1 MEWSGV
7 NSLAE
12 TARTFCKHQR
22 LQAIPNG
29 EIHRRPA
36 TARSTPIATDATP
49 RHAHLSNAIQFD
61 AKRVMQ
67 AREAFPF
74 GLPPQK
80 GLHMSSR

>member
-22 LQAIPNG
+22 LQAISNG

-36 TARSTPIATDATP
+36 TAESKTPAAMQLNRANISRAGNVWGLAMYGWIAMFA
-49 RHAHLSNAIQFD
+49 S
-61 AKRVMQ
+61 
-67 AREAFPF
+67 
-74 GLPPQK
+74 
-80 GLHMSSR
+80 